1 MARRVA
7 LATNERKRAPPAT
20 GPPTAAATAC
30 HATARAACERR
41 WTTHRHPPAP
51 AQGAAPP
58 ATTRAT
64 PAPAGTPR
72 WRSRL
77 LVPAP
82 AAGAVLQGAPGSARS
97 ARRRMLGCAR
107 SARRPTAGQQ
117 ACRHAPR
124 RSVQEKNPSRPAA
137 RRWVDVEG
145 RLAQSVHHSALP
157 PRTVWTAPG
166 AANDTHRYRA
176 EDTATRSARP
186 AASRHRAIRCSACHN
201 RWPERGHWRVP
212 GCLHATAPGAA
223 SRALVL
229 SGLFAQAG
237 ATHTPPAQWR
247 QGVPRHL
254 QREKETGTA
263 QTWKAREKI
272 ANTVWIYSIT
282 TFALR

>member
-30 HATARAACERR
+30 HATARAACERG

-51 AQGAAPP
+51 AQGAAPQATTP
-58 ATTRAT
+58 AT
-64 PAPAGTPR
+64 PVPAGTPR

-97 ARRRMLGCAR
+97 ARHRMPGCAR
-107 SARRPTAGQQ
+107 SARRPTAGQR
-117 ACRHAPR
+117 ACRRAPR
-124 RSVQEKNPSRPAA
+124 RSAQGRNPSRPAA
-137 RRWVDVEG
+137 RRWVDVGG
-145 RLAQSVHHSALP
+145 RLAQCARFPHIA
-157 PRTVWTAPG
+157 WTAPG

-176 EDTATRSARP
+176 EDTAVRSARP
-186 AASRHRAIRCSACHN
+186 AASRHRATRYSARHN
-201 RWPERGHWRVP
+201 RWPERARWRVP
-212 GCLHATAPGAA
+212 GCLHATVPDVMF
-223 SRALVL
+223 RALVL

-237 ATHTPPAQWR
+237 AARPPPAKWR
-247 QGVPRHL
+247 QGVPLHL
-254 QREKETGTA
+254 QQEKETGTA